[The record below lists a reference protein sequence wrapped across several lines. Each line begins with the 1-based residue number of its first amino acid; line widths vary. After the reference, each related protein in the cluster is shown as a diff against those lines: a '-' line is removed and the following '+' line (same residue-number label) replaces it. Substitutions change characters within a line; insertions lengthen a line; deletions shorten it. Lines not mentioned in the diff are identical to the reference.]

1 MRRLGAVAAGI
12 ALGLLAGMIGLL
24 VTQPGPLALP
34 RSLAAVIT
42 SPGLLENVV
51 RLAAPIA
58 VAGSGLA
65 LAYRAGF
72 ITIGSEGQMLLASLA
87 SLYVISYLGVGGPGP
102 LLAALSVGALWGLI
116 PGLLRAYA
124 GVNEVLSS
132 LMLNYI
138 ALSTVNY
145 LVSTSLR
152 EGAFTQ
158 TRFIGEDKVLAAPL
172 ALGIAVL
179 AAVGMESFL
188 RYTMPGAAMQ
198 AYGTA
203 PRMARTYLSTD
214 RRIILQAALA
224 SGAASGL
231 AGFLMLTGF
240 QRGFT
245 AMSVTPGYGY
255 MGVLAAWLGLKSPIG
270 ALGAAL
276 LFSTLAT
283 AGFLLQPQGVPGSM
297 ALLVQALAVLGT
309 VTLVSRGGRGWSS

>member
-1 MRRLGAVAAGI
+1 MGRLAPIIVGI

-24 VTQPGPLALP
+24 ATQPGPLALP
-34 RSLAAVIT
+34 RALVAVLT
-42 SPGLLENVV
+42 SPGLLENVA

-87 SLYVISYLGVGGPGP
+87 SLYLAAYLGIGGLWP
-102 LLAALSVGALWGLI
+102 LLAAVFVGAVWGLV

-124 GVNEVLSS
+124 SVNEVLSS

-138 ALSTVNY
+138 ALSIVNY

-158 TRFIGEDKVLAAPL
+158 TRFIGEDMVLAAPL
-172 ALGIAVL
+172 ALGIAL
-179 AAVGMESFL
+179 LTALGLEAFL
-188 RYTMPGAAMQ
+188 RHTIPGAAMQ
-198 AYGTA
+198 AYGSA
-203 PRMARTYLSTD
+203 PRMAKTYLATS

-224 SGAASGL
+224 SGAAGGL
-231 AGFLMLTGF
+231 AGYLMLTGF

-245 AMSVTPGYGY
+245 AMSTTPGYGY
-255 MGVLAAWLGLKSPIG
+255 MGVLAAWLGLRSPLG
-270 ALGAAL
+270 ALGAAM
-276 LFSTLAT
+276 LFSLLAT
-283 AGFLLQPQGVPGSM
+283 AGYLLQPQGVPASM
-297 ALLVQALAVLGT
+297 ALLVQALAVLAT
-309 VTLVSRGGRGWSS
+309 VTLLSRGVR